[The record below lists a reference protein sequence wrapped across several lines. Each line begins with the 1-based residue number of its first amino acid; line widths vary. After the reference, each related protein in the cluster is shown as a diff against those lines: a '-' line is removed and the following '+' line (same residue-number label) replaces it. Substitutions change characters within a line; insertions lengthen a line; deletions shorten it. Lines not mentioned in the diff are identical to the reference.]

1 MEVRRDTFLGCDPD
15 RHYNRA
21 SARLCYPAR
30 RVPLRPAASEGEGTY
45 AFVPT
50 AASIHRIRIPMH
62 DRNQCVRD
70 TLNVPATDQGMMRTL
85 PPPATPTSNI
95 ARISMT
101 AGNDS
106 SSTFGVGT
114 VELQP

>member
-1 MEVRRDTFLGCDPD
+1 
-15 RHYNRA
+15 
-21 SARLCYPAR
+21 
-30 RVPLRPAASEGEGTY
+30 
-45 AFVPT
+45 
-50 AASIHRIRIPMH
+50 MH

-106 SSTFGVGT
+106 STFGVGT
-114 VELQP
+114 VEKEENQALNPLHANA